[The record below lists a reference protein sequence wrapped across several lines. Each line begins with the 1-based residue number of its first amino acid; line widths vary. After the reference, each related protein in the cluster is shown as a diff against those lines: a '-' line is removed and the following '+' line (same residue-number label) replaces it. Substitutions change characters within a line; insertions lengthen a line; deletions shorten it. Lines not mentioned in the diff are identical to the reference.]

1 MALDIDTQSASHDDS
16 RLHHKVDDTDMNRH
30 EMDVDHEQ
38 DGNNNDHLG
47 FSFSC
52 KVKNRKAFPLKRI
65 DSVAQHLS
73 FSLK

>member
-47 FSFSC
+47 FSFS
-52 KVKNRKAFPLKRI
+52 LQ
-65 DSVAQHLS
+65 SQE
-73 FSLK
+73 